1 MKQLVVF
8 SIAAEAYGLPI
19 TQVQEIIRYSRPRTV
34 PGAAHAVSGVI
45 NLRSKIIPV
54 GDLRS
59 FVGAEVFDLD
69 ERDDERP
76 HESRSDARKIV
87 IVETSHGPV
96 GFVVDDVDKV
106 MNVEDSEIEVSSAAS
121 APYVEGIAKV
131 GEDLIILLA
140 PDALFEVFGLA
151 GADTFPLA
159 A

>member
-59 FVGAEVFDLD
+59 FVGAEIFDPELD
-69 ERDDERP
+69 DDRI
-76 HESRSDARKIV
+76 HEARSDARKIV
-87 IVETSHGPV
+87 IVETAHGPV

-131 GEDLIILLA
+131 GDDLIILLA

-151 GADTFPLA
+151 SVDSLPMA